1 VEREL
6 AEQIA
11 GQAKDQWTGPLAED
25 DAARAYLIL
34 GEHERALSILERLLA
49 QSYADSITPA
59 FLRLDPLYDLV
70 RDNPR
75 FRKLVGDK
83 P

>member
-1 VEREL
+1 VEREVP
-6 AEQIA
+6 EHIA
-11 GQAKDQWTGPLAED
+11 QQAKDRWSGPLAEE

-34 GEHERALSILERLLA
+34 GEHDRALSILEKLL
-49 QSYADSITPA
+49 SEPYADSITPV

-70 RDNPR
+70 RDKPR